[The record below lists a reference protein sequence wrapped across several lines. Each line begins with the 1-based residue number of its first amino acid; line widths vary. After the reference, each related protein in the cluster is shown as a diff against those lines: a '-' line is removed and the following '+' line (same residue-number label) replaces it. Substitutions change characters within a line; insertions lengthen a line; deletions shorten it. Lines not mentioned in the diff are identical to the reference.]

1 MRIVMLSC
9 GNITGDSMIQEFLM
23 ELITVAR
30 ASETPEHIEYI
41 VWLAFVIGNVLMFV
55 PSFNWPNLPK
65 ETDEEWYARICKQR
79 DEQTWWSLS

>member
-79 DEQTWWSLS
+79 DEQPWWSWS

>member
-1 MRIVMLSC
+1 
-9 GNITGDSMIQEFLM
+9 M

-79 DEQTWWSLS
+79 DEQPWWSWS